1 MLKCL
6 KQNFFIVLS
15 LTQLMNMND
24 FSPIYWN
31 APYQREVAAK
41 IIGINKNEV
50 KVDKTLFY
58 PSGGGQSSDL
68 GIIVYQQQEFKVVD
82 IEKREDGNW
91 LHIDY
96 AGDSTLEE
104 GVEVLLQLDWDRRY
118 SFMKSHSSQHLIS
131 HVLKRLFDIETLK
144 ANFDDEKIDIEVSR
158 SLSEA
163 EILEVLQE
171 SNRLINEGAEV
182 ISIIVDKDEYKR
194 KYRDVARGKISNENT
209 VRLIQLGEGEGYD
222 LTCCGGVH
230 VKNLSEIK
238 GIFLDTFKGNSL
250 KFFIDKHGIDSVN
263 KQRVLMIK
271 LEEVTAKKGE
281 KLVEMLINKLNEGKI
296 LQEGNLSLLKM
307 IFSEISYRCQEING
321 NKIAFLNL
329 PEIDRQALQSA
340 ARELEKGFLI
350 VVLGRNNILYFI
362 STNEELSAKEIND
375 IIIEKTDS
383 KGGGNK
389 GFAQVNVK
397 NIEDPLSLVKEVLTM
412 FN

>member
-1 MLKCL
+1 
-6 KQNFFIVLS
+6 
-15 LTQLMNMND
+15 MNLND
-24 FSPIYWN
+24 FSPIYWSS
-31 APYQREVAAK
+31 PYQREVVVK

-58 PSGGGQSSDL
+58 PSGGGQLSDL
-68 GIIVYQQQEFKVVD
+68 GIIVYQQQEIKVVG
-82 IEKREDGNW
+82 IKKREDGNW
-91 LHIDY
+91 LQIDS
-96 AGDSTLEE
+96 GSDSILEE

-118 SFMKSHSSQHLIS
+118 SFMKSHSSQHIIS

-144 ANFDDEKIDIEVSR
+144 ANFDHEKIDIEVSR
-158 SLSEA
+158 NLTEA
-163 EILEVLQE
+163 EILEILQE
-171 SNRLINEGAEV
+171 SNGLINEGAEV

-194 KYRDVARGKISNENT
+194 KYRNVARGKISNENI

-250 KFFIDKHGIDSVN
+250 KFYIDKHGIDSMN
-263 KQRVLMIK
+263 KQRILMIN

-281 KLVEMLINKLNEGKI
+281 KLVDMLINKLNEGKI

-307 IFSEISYRCQEING
+307 IFSEIAYRGQEING
-321 NKIAFLNL
+321 KKIVFLNL

-340 ARELEKGFLI
+340 ARELEKGFLL
-350 VVLGRNNILYFI
+350 VVLGRNDILYFI

-375 IIIEKTDS
+375 IIIEKTGS

-389 GFAQVNVK
+389 GFAQVNAK
-397 NIEDPLSLVKEVLTM
+397 NIEDPLSLVKEVLTIV
-412 FN
+412 N

>member
-1 MLKCL
+1 MD
-6 KQNFFIVLS
+6 N
-15 LTQLMNMND
+15 
-24 FSPIYWN
+24 FSPIYWSS
-31 APYQREVAAK
+31 PYQIEVTAK
-41 IIGINKNEV
+41 VIGTNRNEV

-58 PSGGGQSSDL
+58 PGGGGQLSDF
-68 GIIVYQQQEFKVVD
+68 GIIIYQQQEIKVVG

-91 LHIDY
+91 LQIDS
-96 AGDSTLEE
+96 AGESILDE

-158 SLSEA
+158 NLSVA
-163 EILEVLQE
+163 EIIEVLQE
-171 SNRLINEGAEV
+171 SNRLINEGAKV

-194 KYRDVARGKISNENT
+194 KHRDVARGKISNENT

-263 KQRVLMIK
+263 KQRILMIN

-281 KLVEMLINKLNEGKI
+281 KLVEMLINKINEGKI

-307 IFSEISYRCQEING
+307 IFSEIAYRSQKINS
-321 NKIAFLNL
+321 KKVVFLNL

-350 VVLGRNNILYFI
+350 VVLGRNDILYFI

-375 IIIEKTDS
+375 IIIEKTGS

-389 GFAQVNVK
+389 GFAQVDAK
-397 NIEDPLSLVKEVLTM
+397 NIEDPLNLAKEVLTM
-412 FN
+412 LN

>member
-1 MLKCL
+1 
-6 KQNFFIVLS
+6 
-15 LTQLMNMND
+15 MNIKD
-24 FSPIYWN
+24 FSPIYWS
-31 APYQREVAAK
+31 APYQREVVSK
-41 IIGINKNEV
+41 IIGINKNEI
-50 KVDKTLFY
+50 KVDKALFY
-58 PSGGGQSSDL
+58 PSGGGQLSDL
-68 GIIVYQQQEFKVVD
+68 GIIAYQQQEVKVVG

-91 LHIDY
+91 LQIDPI
-96 AGDSTLEE
+96 GNSILED
-104 GVEVLLQLDWDRRY
+104 GAEVLLQLDWDRRY

-144 ANFDDEKIDIEVSR
+144 ANFDDEKIDIEISR

-194 KYRDVARGKISNENT
+194 KYRDIARGKISNENI

-230 VKNLSEIK
+230 VNNLSEIK
-238 GIFLDTFKGNSL
+238 GIFLDTFKGTSL
-250 KFFIDKHGIDSVN
+250 KFFIDKHGIDTVN
-263 KQRVLMIK
+263 EQRILMIN
-271 LEEVTAKKGE
+271 LEEVTAKKGG
-281 KLVEMLINKLNEGKI
+281 KLVEMLINKLNEGKV
-296 LQEGNLSLLKM
+296 LQEGNLNLLKM
-307 IFSEISYRCQEING
+307 IFSEIVYRSQEING
-321 NKIAFLNL
+321 KKIVFLNL

-340 ARELEKGFLI
+340 ARELEEGFLI
-350 VVLGRNNILYFI
+350 VVLGRNAVLYLI

-375 IIIEKTDS
+375 IIIEKTGS

-397 NIEDPLSLVKEVLTM
+397 NIEDPLGLVKEVLTM
-412 FN
+412 FNY

>member
-1 MLKCL
+1 MNLK
-6 KQNFFIVLS
+6 N
-15 LTQLMNMND
+15 
-24 FSPIYWN
+24 FSPIYWS
-31 APYQREVAAK
+31 APYQREVAAR
-41 IIGINKNEV
+41 IIGINKNRV

-58 PSGGGQSSDL
+58 PSGGGQLSDL
-68 GIIVYQQQEFKVVD
+68 GLIVYQQQEIKVVG
-82 IEKREDGNW
+82 IEKRDDGNW
-91 LHIDY
+91 LQIDS
-96 AGDSTLEE
+96 AGDSILEE

-144 ANFDDEKIDIEVSR
+144 ANFDDERIDIEVSKN
-158 SLSEA
+158 LSEA
-163 EILEVLQE
+163 EILEILLE
-171 SNRLINEGAEV
+171 SNRLINEGEEV

-194 KYRDVARGKISNENT
+194 KYRDVARGKISNENI
-209 VRLIQLGEGEGYD
+209 VRLIQLGAGEGYD

-238 GIFLDTFKGNSL
+238 GIFLDVFKGNSL

-263 KQRVLMIK
+263 RERILMIN

-296 LQEGNLSLLKM
+296 LQEGNLRLLKM
-307 IFSEISYRCQEING
+307 IFSEIAYRSQEINS
-321 NKIAFLNL
+321 NKIVLLNL

-350 VVLGRNNILYFI
+350 VVLGRNDILYFI
-362 STNEELSAKEIND
+362 STNEELSAKKINE
-375 IIIEKTDS
+375 IIIEKTGS

-397 NIEDPLSLVKEVLTM
+397 NVENPLSLVKEVLTKL
-412 FN
+412 N

>member
-1 MLKCL
+1 
-6 KQNFFIVLS
+6 
-15 LTQLMNMND
+15 MNMNN
-24 FSPIYWN
+24 FSPIYWS
-31 APYQREVAAK
+31 APYQREVVAK
-41 IIGINKNEV
+41 VIGINKNKV
-50 KVDKTLFY
+50 KVDKALFY
-58 PSGGGQSSDL
+58 PSGGGQLSDL
-68 GIIVYQQQEFKVVD
+68 GLIVYQQQDIKVVG

-91 LHIDY
+91 LQIDP
-96 AGDSTLEE
+96 AGDSSLEE
-104 GVEVLLQLDWDRRY
+104 GAEVLLQLDWGRRY

-158 SLSEA
+158 NLSEV
-163 EILEVLQE
+163 EISEVLQE
-171 SNRLINEGAEV
+171 SNRLINKGAEV
-182 ISIIVDKDEYKR
+182 ISIIVDKEEYKR
-194 KYRDVARGKISNENT
+194 KYRDVARGKISNENR

-263 KQRVLMIK
+263 KQRILMIN
-271 LEEVTAKKGE
+271 LEEITAKKGG
-281 KLVEMLINKLNEGKI
+281 KLVEMLINKLDEGKI
-296 LQEGNLSLLKM
+296 LQEGNLGLLKM
-307 IFSEISYRCQEING
+307 IFSEIAYRSQEIND
-321 NKIAFLNL
+321 NKIVFLNL

-340 ARELEKGFLI
+340 ARELEKGFFI
-350 VVLGRNNILYFI
+350 VVLGRNDILYFI
-362 STNEELSAKEIND
+362 STNDELSAKEIND
-375 IIIEKTDS
+375 IIIEKTGS

-397 NIEDPLSLVKEVLTM
+397 NIENPLSLVKEVLTM

>member
-1 MLKCL
+1 
-6 KQNFFIVLS
+6 
-15 LTQLMNMND
+15 MNLNN
-24 FSPIYWN
+24 FSPIFWSS
-31 APYQREVAAK
+31 PYQREVVAK
-41 IIGINKNEV
+41 IIGINKNEI

-58 PSGGGQSSDL
+58 PSGGGQLSDL
-68 GIIVYQQQEFKVVD
+68 GIIVYQQQEIKVVG
-82 IEKREDGNW
+82 IKKREDGNW
-91 LHIDY
+91 LQIDSG
-96 AGDSTLEE
+96 ADSILKE
-104 GVEVLLQLDWDRRY
+104 GVEVLLQLNWDRRY

-158 SLSEA
+158 NLSKA
-163 EILEVLQE
+163 EISEVLQE

-194 KYRDVARGKISNENT
+194 KYRDIARGKISNENT
-209 VRLIQLGEGEGYD
+209 VRLIQLGKGEGYD

-250 KFFIDKHGIDSVN
+250 KFFIDKHGIDSAN
-263 KQRVLMIK
+263 KQRMQMIG
-271 LEEVTAKKGE
+271 LEDVTAKKGE
-281 KLVEMLINKLNEGKI
+281 KLVEMLINKLNESKI
-296 LQEGNLSLLKM
+296 LQEGNLGLLKL
-307 IFSEISYRCQEING
+307 IFSEIAYRGQEIND
-321 NKIAFLNL
+321 NKIVFLNL

-340 ARELEKGFLI
+340 ARELEKGFFI
-350 VVLGRNNILYFI
+350 VVLGRNDILYFI

-375 IIIEKTDS
+375 IIIEKTGS

-389 GFAQVNVK
+389 GFAQVNAN

-412 FN
+412 FNQ

>member
-1 MLKCL
+1 
-6 KQNFFIVLS
+6 
-15 LTQLMNMND
+15 MNLNN
-24 FSPIYWN
+24 FSPIFWSS
-31 APYQREVAAK
+31 PYQREVVAK
-41 IIGINKNEV
+41 IIGINKNEI

-58 PSGGGQSSDL
+58 PSGGGQLSDL
-68 GIIVYQQQEFKVVD
+68 GIIVYQQQEIKVVG
-82 IEKREDGNW
+82 IKKREDGNW
-91 LHIDY
+91 LQIDSG
-96 AGDSTLEE
+96 ADSILKE
-104 GVEVLLQLDWDRRY
+104 GVEVLLQLNWDRRY

-158 SLSEA
+158 NLSKA
-163 EILEVLQE
+163 EISEVLQE

-194 KYRDVARGKISNENT
+194 KYRDIARGKISNENT
-209 VRLIQLGEGEGYD
+209 VRLIQLGKGEGYD

-250 KFFIDKHGIDSVN
+250 KFFIDKHGIDSAN
-263 KQRVLMIK
+263 KQRMQMIG
-271 LEEVTAKKGE
+271 LEDVTAKKGE
-281 KLVEMLINKLNEGKI
+281 KLVEMLINKLNESKI
-296 LQEGNLSLLKM
+296 LQEGNLGLLKL
-307 IFSEISYRCQEING
+307 IFSEIAYRGQEIND
-321 NKIAFLNL
+321 NKIVFLNL

-340 ARELEKGFLI
+340 ARELEKGFFI
-350 VVLGRNNILYFI
+350 VVLGRNDILYFI

-375 IIIEKTDS
+375 IIIEKTGS

-389 GFAQVNVK
+389 GFAQVDAK

-412 FN
+412 FNQ

>member
-1 MLKCL
+1 MNLK
-6 KQNFFIVLS
+6 N
-15 LTQLMNMND
+15 
-24 FSPIYWN
+24 FSPIYWS
-31 APYQREVAAK
+31 APYQREVAAR
-41 IIGINKNEV
+41 IIGINKNRV

-58 PSGGGQSSDL
+58 PSGGGQLSDL
-68 GIIVYQQQEFKVVD
+68 GLIVYQQQEIKVVG
-82 IEKREDGNW
+82 IEKRDDGNW
-91 LHIDY
+91 LQIDS
-96 AGDSTLEE
+96 AGDSILEE

-144 ANFDDEKIDIEVSR
+144 ANFDDERIDIEVSKN
-158 SLSEA
+158 LSEA
-163 EILEVLQE
+163 EILEILLE
-171 SNRLINEGAEV
+171 SNRLINEGEEV

-194 KYRDVARGKISNENT
+194 KYRDVDRGKISNENI
-209 VRLIQLGEGEGYD
+209 VRLIQLGAGEGYD

-238 GIFLDTFKGNSL
+238 GIFLDVFKGNSL

-263 KQRVLMIK
+263 RERILMIN

-296 LQEGNLSLLKM
+296 LQEGNLRLLKM
-307 IFSEISYRCQEING
+307 IFSEIAYRSQEINS
-321 NKIAFLNL
+321 NKIVLLNL

-350 VVLGRNNILYFI
+350 VVLGRNDILYFI
-362 STNEELSAKEIND
+362 STNEELSAKKINE
-375 IIIEKTDS
+375 IIIEKTGS

-397 NIEDPLSLVKEVLTM
+397 NVENPLSLVKEVLTKL
-412 FN
+412 N